1 LPWTLSHIFMIA
13 VELMVK
19 GCAAFWTQLERFR
32 PLLDVLSASG
42 NAGEAL
48 ADELNQVSFRLHII
62 LDALDVSLED
72 ESTRR

>member
-1 LPWTLSHIFMIA
+1 MIA
-13 VELMVK
+13 VEFMVK
-19 GCAAFWTQLERFR
+19 GCAAFWTQLERFH

-42 NAGEAL
+42 NSGEAL